1 MGSSSGPTSTV
12 TSQPPPW
19 YSDAARG
26 YLQRAGEVAGQD
38 YQPYTGQRVADLSD
52 TTLAGIRGIY
62 DMAQGHPMGN
72 DAVDMTRRTLQG
84 GYSNPFAGQGGANV
98 STQRNQFAG
107 MQNPNGNVSAQRNSY
122 GGMENPAF
130 RSMLTSGLEDISK
143 AYKEG
148 TSADTTRMFNL
159 SGAFGGSAHQNTVK
173 NNEEALAKQ
182 MGQFSSGMLNDQ
194 FNRSSGLEES
204 FLGRDFAGQQFN
216 AGLGEN
222 AINRLMGSEES
233 FLGRDFAGQQFNSGL
248 GEAAANR
255 GFQGHENERGR
266 QMQGVGAATN
276 LLDTH
281 SRNLMNAVQAGG
293 VERNQMQDLL
303 NSQYGDFNEWR
314 NYPNQQLD
322 VFGNALSR
330 SAGGAGSTQT
340 QQGPGPDRVSQGMGA
355 LALGNYLGRDK

>member
-107 MQNPNGNVSAQRNSY
+107 MQNPNGNVSTQRNEY
-122 GGMENPAF
+122 AGMDNPH
-130 RSMLTSGLEDISK
+130 LQTL
-143 AYKEG
+143 
-148 TSADTTRMFNL
+148 
-159 SGAFGGSAHQNTVK
+159 
-173 NNEEALAKQ
+173 
-182 MGQFSSGMLNDQ
+182 MGQGRSDIARTYNDATANNLARFRDRNSSSFQQRQERTDENLARQLGQYEAGMQNEQ
-194 FNRSSGLEES
+194 FNRSAGLEEG

-340 QQGPGPDRVSQGMGA
+340 RQGPGPDRVSQGMGA
-355 LALGNYLGRDK
+355 LAAANYLGRK